1 MVRSYCF
8 KSTASSSLAR
18 LIFMLS
24 ESQGAMCV
32 LVGMGVIIAEK
43 TWDPGG
49 DWATKTFLTLLAAT
63 ELEV

>member
-1 MVRSYCF
+1 MFLSFPGHSYCF

-18 LIFMLS
+18 LIFLLS

-43 TWDPGG
+43 T
-49 DWATKTFLTLLAAT
+49 
-63 ELEV
+63 